1 MNQETL
7 SQQEIDE
14 LHTSATLLRNA
25 LQQHICMVT
34 FMKADGTERTMY
46 CTLRSDSLPSR
57 TIEEAAESYK
67 RQKEQRPRPF
77 TNIAVWDLEKHDWRS
92 FDISK
97 VDSFIVGVEFPPN
110 KPEHT

>member
-14 LHTSATLLRNA
+14 LHTSVTLLRNA

-34 FMKADGTERTMY
+34 FTKSDGTERTMY
-46 CTLRSDSLPSR
+46 CTLRNDSLPSR

-77 TNIAVWDLEKHDWRS
+77 TNISVWDLENNAWRS
-92 FDISK
+92 FNIDK
-97 VDSFIVGVEFPPN
+97 VDSFVVGVEFPPN
-110 KPEHT
+110 KPEHN